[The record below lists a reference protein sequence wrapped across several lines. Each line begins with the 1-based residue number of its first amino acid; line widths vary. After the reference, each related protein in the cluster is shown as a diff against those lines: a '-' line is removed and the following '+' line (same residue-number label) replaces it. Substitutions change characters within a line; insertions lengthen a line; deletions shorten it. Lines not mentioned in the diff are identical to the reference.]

1 LRSFSDEQGRTRVFV
16 EAYRSYSADGLS
28 QAAGAN
34 PRRTPFIGKRAIYGW
49 KLTMRVN
56 LDNMAV
62 VLHRPKYP
70 ENIGASARA
79 ALNMGISRLIVVEP
93 RDCDLTRILK
103 MATHFAADLVE
114 KMEVYEDL
122 KTALSP
128 FQYVVGTTARVGSR
142 RPAVSG
148 PRKVAET
155 LTNAELRLCHA
166 MVTIPTAEFASL
178 NVAQA
183 VMILCYE
190 VLLASREDA
199 TDFTPR
205 LATHHELEAMYG
217 QLKETLVNIS
227 FINAENPDYWMGHVR
242 RFFSRVNMR
251 ARDVRMVRGICR
263 QIEWYGSR
271 TSEKPTE

>member
-1 LRSFSDEQGRTRVFV
+1 
-16 EAYRSYSADGLS
+16 
-28 QAAGAN
+28 
-34 PRRTPFIGKRAIYGW
+34 
-49 KLTMRVN
+49 MRVN

-114 KMEVYEDL
+114 RMEVYEDL
-122 KTALSP
+122 ETALSP

-142 RPAVSG
+142 RPAVSN
-148 PRKVAET
+148 PRKVAQTLVPISQENLVALVFGPENRG

-183 VMILCYE
+183 VMIFCYE

-199 TDFTPR
+199 TEFTPR

-242 RFFSRVNMR
+242 RFFSRVDMR

-271 TSEKPTE
+271 TSEKATE